1 MVSAICSMEYANS
14 LCKYIFIP
22 WSTQGKS
29 GGGGG
34 RSKLNGKVEKGRI
47 KKKIINTISHT
58 FSNFIFLYVIYLY
71 EYKYLENIKKHN
83 IFKYNNKIT
92 KIKLNLKIN

>member
-1 MVSAICSMEYANS
+1 MEYTGE
-14 LCKYIFIP
+14 K
-22 WSTQGKS
+22 W
-29 GGGGG
+29 GGGG
-34 RSKLNGKVEKGRI
+34 RWSKLNGKVEKGRI